1 MFRILKVHNW
11 NDSHIV
17 KKNKRTKIM
26 RSCLYTKYCK
36 IQCLY
41 RFLLLFYF
49 AIFRGKFTI
58 LKWKNCFCIFRMH
71 PNYWKADFSQL
82 FSVKIVQIF
91 RCISFEMRF
100 SGKSV
105 FEFFVCIV
113 FCICAEFWT
122 WTDIL
127 KKGSNDVKALKCIQQ
142 KLNWMCECSANK
154 IPHYTQ
160 QQ

>member
-1 MFRILKVHNW
+1 MLVYKILQNTMFISFSFIILFRYFSW
-11 NDSHIV
+11 
-17 KKNKRTKIM
+17 KIHDFKM
-26 RSCLYTKYCK
+26 KE
-36 IQCLY
+36 
-41 RFLLLFYF
+41 LLFS
-49 AIFRGKFTI
+49 
-58 LKWKNCFCIFRMH
+58 IFRMH
-71 PNYWKADFSQL
+71 PKNWKADFSQL
-82 FSVKIVQIF
+82 FSVKIVQIL
-91 RCISFEMRF
+91 RCISFEIRF
-100 SGKSV
+100 WEKSV

-113 FCICAEFWT
+113 FCICAEFWI